1 MTTRTTPDR
10 ILRLQE
16 TRSRAGNVCRT
27 TIYDWVKA
35 GRFPRPV
42 KLGPRSIGWRESDI
56 NDWLN
61 SREQVG

>member
-1 MTTRTTPDR
+1 MTTPATPPR
-10 ILRLQE
+10 ILRLPE
-16 TRSRAGNVCRT
+16 TRRVIGVCRT
-27 TIYDWVKA
+27 TLYDWVKA

-42 KLGPRSIGWRESDI
+42 KLGPRSIGWLESDI